1 MVEFNSDV
9 SKVKEEL
16 FQFDEKIEK
25 RDAKTIELM
34 GLFTAIIAFI
44 MASIPT
50 FKYMENI
57 FDVGIFFVVFATSLI
72 SFLLVLLFITGR
84 IKVNKEQKWWKSP
97 MLYFYPAMIIIA
109 SVLSYFNPKDN
120 DRKTTTL
127 KQTEKTVIEEKITSN
142 KAVDTLKQSKI
153 TKEHTTSSKDS
164 LK

>member
-1 MVEFNSDV
+1 MFQKLKKNF
-9 SKVKEEL
+9 

-72 SFLLVLLFITGR
+72 SFLLFLLIG
-84 IKVNKEQKWWKSP
+84 
-97 MLYFYPAMIIIA
+97 IILP
-109 SVLSYFNPKDN
+109 SVIINSSN
-120 DRKTTTL
+120 L
-127 KQTEKTVIEEKITSN
+127 KQVTNS
-142 KAVDTLKQSKI
+142 
-153 TKEHTTSSKDS
+153 
-164 LK
+164 